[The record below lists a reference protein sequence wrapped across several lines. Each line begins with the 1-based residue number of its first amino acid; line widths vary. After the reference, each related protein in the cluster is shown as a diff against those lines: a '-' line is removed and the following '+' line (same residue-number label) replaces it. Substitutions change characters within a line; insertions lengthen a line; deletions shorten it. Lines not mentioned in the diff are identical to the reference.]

1 MPSQLAFYTV
11 LGIQT
16 QGLMLPQQVL
26 RPQNRLSSLWNAQFL
41 ACHLAEAK
49 PSLND

>member
-1 MPSQLAFYTV
+1 MPSQMAFYTV

-16 QGLMLPQQVL
+16 QGLMLPQQVP
-26 RPQNRLSSLWNAQFL
+26 RPQNRLSSPWNVQFL
-41 ACHLAEAK
+41 AWRLAEAK